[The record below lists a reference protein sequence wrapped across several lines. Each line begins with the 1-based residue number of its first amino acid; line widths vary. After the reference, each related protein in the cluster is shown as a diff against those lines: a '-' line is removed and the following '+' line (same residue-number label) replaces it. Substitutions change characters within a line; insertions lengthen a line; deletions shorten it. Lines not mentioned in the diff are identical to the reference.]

1 MPAERN
7 SLDCLRRHP
16 YFGPLDPPL
25 LERLAAQA
33 IWRSFNPGDT
43 IQLEGEPSAG
53 LWLIEEGRVKV
64 YKLSPD
70 GREHILHLC
79 GPGDSFNDIAAL
91 DGGPNPSSAASLGH
105 TLVLNLPSEAL
116 SAALCDSL
124 PLAQAVIRAL
134 TGRVRSLVQQIED
147 LALHSVTTRLA
158 RFLLEQAESP
168 ALSGP
173 GITRAAV
180 AAHLATTP
188 ETISRG
194 LRALEQIG
202 AIQFDRH
209 RIVIVDED
217 ILRAIALM

>member
-1 MPAERN
+1 MPAERIP
-7 SLDCLRRHP
+7 LDCLRRHP
-16 YFGPLDPPL
+16 YFRPLDPPL

-33 IWRSFNPGDT
+33 VWRSFNPGDT

-209 RIVIVDED
+209 RIIIVDED
-217 ILRAIALM
+217 VLRAIALI

>member
-1 MPAERN
+1 MPAERIP
-7 SLDCLRRHP
+7 LDCLRRHP
-16 YFGPLDPPL
+16 YFRPLDPPF

-33 IWRSFNPGDT
+33 VWRSFNPGDT

-209 RIVIVDED
+209 RIIIVDED
-217 ILRAIALM
+217 VLRAIALI

>member
-1 MPAERN
+1 MPAERTP
-7 SLDCLRRHP
+7 LDCLRRHP
-16 YFGPLDPPL
+16 YFRPLDPPL
-25 LERLAAQA
+25 LERLAARA
-33 IWRSFNPGDT
+33 VWRSFNPGDT

-105 TLVLNLPSEAL
+105 TLALNLPSEAF
-116 SAALCDSL
+116 SAALCESL
-124 PLAQAVIRAL
+124 PLAQAVIRTL

-180 AAHLATTP
+180 AAHLAATP

-209 RIVIVDED
+209 RIVIVDEG
-217 ILRAIALM
+217 ILRAIALI